1 VPKLTDQQQLHDDM
15 RQWRRHL
22 HQYPET
28 AFEETGTAQ
37 FIAEKL
43 TEFGLEVHRGLATTG
58 VVATLSAGNSGKKIA
73 LRADM
78 DALFIQEQNTFTHR
92 SRHDGK
98 MHACGHDGHSAML
111 LGAAKVLSEQRDFN
125 GTVYFIFQPAEEGR
139 AGAKK
144 MIDDGL
150 FELFPADCVFGMHNF
165 PDIPSGHFAV
175 KPGPMM
181 AALDSFEII
190 LHGKATHAAMPHLG
204 NDVIVAAAQLINNL
218 QTIVSRNVNP
228 ADSAVVTITQIH
240 AGNTWNAIPDSVL
253 LRGTFRCFDSAVQTL
268 IADKIKQITDA
279 VCAAFDMRG
288 ELKFNPENPGYPVT
302 FNSDNETALALQ
314 AATAIV
320 GENSIHTN
328 PTPSMGSED
337 FAFMLQEKLGC
348 YIWIGNGSS
357 ENSCLLH
364 NPHYDFNDD
373 ILSVGVA
380 YWVKL
385 VELALADE

>member
-1 VPKLTDQQQLHDDM
+1 VTNLTALQQLHDEL

-28 AFEETGTAQ
+28 AFEETQTAQ
-37 FIAEKL
+37 FIADKL
-43 TEFGLEVHRGLATTG
+43 AEFGLEVHRGLATTG
-58 VVATLSAGNSGKKIA
+58 VVATLSAGNGSKKIA

-78 DALFIQEQNTFTHR
+78 DALFIQEQNTFDHR

-111 LGAAKVLSEQRDFN
+111 LGAAKVLSEQRSFK

-150 FELFPADCVFGMHNF
+150 FEQFPADCVFGMHNF
-165 PDIPSGHFAV
+165 PDIPTGHFAV
-175 KPGPMM
+175 KTGPMM
-181 AALDSFEII
+181 AAFDCFEII
-190 LHGKATHAAMPHLG
+190 LNGQATHAAMPHLG

-218 QTIVSRNVNP
+218 QTIVSRTVNP
-228 ADSAVVTITQIH
+228 ADPAVVTITQIH

-253 LRGTFRCFDSAVQTL
+253 LRGTFRCFDRAVQTL
-268 IADKIKQITDA
+268 IADKIRQMVDA
-279 VCAAFDMRG
+279 VCAAFGMVA
-288 ELKFNPENPGYPVT
+288 ELKLNPENPGYPVT
-302 FNSDNETALALQ
+302 FNSDAESTLALQ
-314 AATAIV
+314 AATAVV
-320 GENSIHTN
+320 GTDSVHTN

-337 FAFMLQEKLGC
+337 FAFMLQEKPGC

-364 NPHYDFNDD
+364 NPHYDFNDE
-373 ILSVGVA
+373 ILPVGAA
-380 YWVKL
+380 YWVNL
-385 VELALADE
+385 VEVALAR

>member
-1 VPKLTDQQQLHDDM
+1 VTEITTPHQLHDNM

-28 AFEETGTAQ
+28 AYEEIATAQ

-43 TEFGLEVHRGLATTG
+43 IEFGLEVHRGLAETG
-58 VVATLSAGNSGKKIA
+58 VVATLTAGNSSKKIA

-78 DALFIQEQNTFTHR
+78 DALFIQEQNTFAHR

-111 LGAAKVLSEQRDFN
+111 LGAAKVLSEQRKFN

-139 AGAKK
+139 AGARK

-150 FELFPADCVFGMHNF
+150 FDLFPADCVFGMHNF
-165 PDIPSGHFAV
+165 PDIPVGHFAV
-175 KPGPMM
+175 KTGPMM

-190 LHGKATHAAMPHLG
+190 LNGKATHAAMPHLG

-218 QTIVSRNVNP
+218 QTIVSRTVNP
-228 ADSAVVTITQIH
+228 ADTAVVTITQIH

-253 LRGTFRCFDSAVQTL
+253 LRGTFRCFDNAVQTL
-268 IADKIKQITDA
+268 ITNKIRQQVNALCT
-279 VCAAFDMRG
+279 AFDMSA
-288 ELKFNPENPGYPVT
+288 EVKFNPENPGYPVT
-302 FNSDNETALALQ
+302 YNSDKETALALQ
-314 AATAIV
+314 AASAVV

-328 PTPSMGSED
+328 PIPSMGSED
-337 FAFMLQEKLGC
+337 FAFMLQEKPGC

-373 ILSVGVA
+373 ILPIGAA
-380 YWVKL
+380 YWVSL
-385 VELALADE
+385 VEMALAN

>member
-1 VPKLTDQQQLHDDM
+1 VTDITALQQLHDDM

-92 SRHDGK
+92 SRHDGL

-165 PDIPSGHFAV
+165 PDIPTGHFAV
-175 KPGPMM
+175 KSGAMM

-204 NDVIVAAAQLINNL
+204 NDVIVASAQLINNL
-218 QTIVSRNVNP
+218 QTIVSRTVNP

-268 IADKIKQITDA
+268 IADKIRQQVNA
-279 VCAAFDMRG
+279 VCAAFDMSA
-288 ELKFNPENPGYPVT
+288 ELKLNPENPGYPVT
-302 FNSDNETALALQ
+302 FNSQTETALALQ
-314 AATAIV
+314 AAAAVV

-337 FAFMLQEKLGC
+337 FAFMLQEKPGC

-373 ILSVGVA
+373 ILPIGVA

-385 VELALADE
+385 VEMALAD